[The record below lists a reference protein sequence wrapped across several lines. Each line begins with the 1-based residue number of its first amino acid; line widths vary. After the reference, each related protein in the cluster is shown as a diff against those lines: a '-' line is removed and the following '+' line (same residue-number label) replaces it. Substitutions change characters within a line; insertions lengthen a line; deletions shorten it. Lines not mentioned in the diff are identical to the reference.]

1 MSEQCEKDSKAHVEE
16 IKEVSEVSNT
26 YPVPWQI
33 YGHDHFSKWPYTS
46 FAIGAAALPVLINF
60 TTNFTG

>member
-26 YPVPWQI
+26 
-33 YGHDHFSKWPYTS
+33 
-46 FAIGAAALPVLINF
+46 
-60 TTNFTG
+60 